1 MYIHG
6 YIYIYMHD
14 TGSNKIHNEIY
25 GGNVARQTDVLSLS
39 TIEFTIHRVLIYSNV
54 YNNVVAFCAL
64 CMLSRIRE
72 RFEIIENFSC
82 ARFCRFLFFFF
93 KYFVT
98 RSISLIRRSC
108 FVSCYHELNSDINIT
123 RYYMVIYVHRNND
136 YEPLYQFY
144 CSPKRVTRIEKRWL
158 ETLDGR
164 GIEFSN
170 SSGGMKF
177 RARSGRVRNS

>member
-1 MYIHG
+1 
-6 YIYIYMHD
+6 
-14 TGSNKIHNEIY
+14 
-25 GGNVARQTDVLSLS
+25 
-39 TIEFTIHRVLIYSNV
+39 
-54 YNNVVAFCAL
+54 
-64 CMLSRIRE
+64 MLSRFL
-72 RFEIIENFSC
+72 RFACCHASVNDLKLLKILVVLVF
-82 ARFCRFLFFFF
+82 AGFYFFFFFF

-177 RARSGRVRNS
+177 RARSGRVRNSWYRNKILEIHVYFENYNKVSIYLYHIL